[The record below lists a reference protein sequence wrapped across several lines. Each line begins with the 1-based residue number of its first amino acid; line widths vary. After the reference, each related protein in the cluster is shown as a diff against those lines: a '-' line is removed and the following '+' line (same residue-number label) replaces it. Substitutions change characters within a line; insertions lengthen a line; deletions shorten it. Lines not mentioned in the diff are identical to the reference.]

1 MITNKSYDIH
11 KYQKWLSQAESSVT
25 TAQQEFYT
33 AKQKLDRCIADRN
46 HVQSALNDQQR
57 AEDLIM
63 SIVGNVSSDAT
74 LDGVSISKQANNN
87 VDHCKAYFTASN
99 EFVNELVNKLSAEE
113 IKPGVYRGSYNGCS
127 FRITSDGSDVYLTI
141 QNFSTLLSATNTN
154 ESIKE
159 SMEGSYELDQTYNL
173 YDWVSLRDG
182 RNVIIID
189 FENYEYIG
197 LSEVSVFLNKYEP
210 IRFFETDIDYSIENS
225 AITKWTN
232 RAKELVSN
240 FEHDDFIPSKDVM
253 EALNI
258 AHELDEQTN
267 FLRLSAQQ
275 KRDICSAIDNCFN
288 GITVVNRHTKDVEK
302 LDVESSYKDGK
313 NYGDRYRYR
322 FTLLPTYVNFSF
334 IQNLDDSQ
342 NSRAS
347 ELKNKLESILAGMSF
362 TVKSSSVLSG
372 TNSYSKRYPVIEI
385 WVEM

>member
-1 MITNKSYDIH
+1 
-11 KYQKWLSQAESSVT
+11 
-25 TAQQEFYT
+25 
-33 AKQKLDRCIADRN
+33 
-46 HVQSALNDQQR
+46 
-57 AEDLIM
+57 
-63 SIVGNVSSDAT
+63 
-74 LDGVSISKQANNN
+74 
-87 VDHCKAYFTASN
+87 
-99 EFVNELVNKLSAEE
+99 
-113 IKPGVYRGSYNGCS
+113 
-127 FRITSDGSDVYLTI
+127 
-141 QNFSTLLSATNTN
+141 
-154 ESIKE
+154 
-159 SMEGSYELDQTYNL
+159 
-173 YDWVSLRDG
+173 
-182 RNVIIID
+182 
-189 FENYEYIG
+189 
-197 LSEVSVFLNKYEP
+197 
-210 IRFFETDIDYSIENS
+210 
-225 AITKWTN
+225 
-232 RAKELVSN
+232 
-240 FEHDDFIPSKDVM
+240 M